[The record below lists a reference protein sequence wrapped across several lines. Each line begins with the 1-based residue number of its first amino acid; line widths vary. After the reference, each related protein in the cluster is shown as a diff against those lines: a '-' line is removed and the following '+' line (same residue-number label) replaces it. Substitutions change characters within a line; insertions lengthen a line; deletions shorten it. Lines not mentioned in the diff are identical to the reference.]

1 MARGTARGLTTGL
14 TWPFLLLALAS
25 LFVYM
30 AGLAAVQNVCYGD
43 GMPGVP
49 LNGDSSPTGVFGMSS
64 GIVDCKR
71 LYRFYWFSFA
81 FVLVTLLGIMVA
93 AVLSLG
99 LIFSRPFW
107 IGMLAV
113 STLLMMIASEAFLAF
128 TDLVEANSSG
138 QWVHRMR
145 TTTAGAIMTVAFL
158 VFLMMAIG
166 TDWERRR
173 GDGTATTKPVAGTGV
188 GGTGPAVADPAVTN
202 V

>member
-1 MARGTARGLTTGL
+1 MSAGT
-14 TWPFLLLALAS
+14 FD
-25 LFVYM
+25 
-30 AGLAAVQNVCYGD
+30 CY
-43 GMPGVP
+43 
-49 LNGDSSPTGVFGMSS
+49 
-64 GIVDCKR
+64 R

-81 FVLVTLLGIMVA
+81 FVFVTLLGIMVA

-128 TDLVEANSSG
+128 TDLVVLNGTGG
-138 QWVHRMR
+138 QWLNRIR

-188 GGTGPAVADPAVTN
+188 GGAGPAVADPVATTV
-202 V
+202 